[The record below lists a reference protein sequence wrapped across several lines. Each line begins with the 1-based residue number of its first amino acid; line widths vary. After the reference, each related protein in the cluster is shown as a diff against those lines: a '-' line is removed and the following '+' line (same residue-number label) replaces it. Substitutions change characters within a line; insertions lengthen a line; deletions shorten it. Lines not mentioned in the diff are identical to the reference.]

1 MQAELLISLKI
12 FKGNGTCGFLA
23 NLQKRALTIGN
34 CRRMGMFC
42 KRGAARKICAILL
55 LHFRYRMIIIIW
67 VLAGDMF
74 GKRFSGKKYSL
85 ALVQNQ
91 NHNVYAPE
99 KGSGRRLKMLKEFK
113 KFALRGNM
121 MDLAVGV
128 IIGGAFNSIVNS
140 LVNDII
146 MPFLSLFTGKLDFSN
161 WFIALDG
168 KKYDTLA
175 MAQTEGVATIN
186 FGTFLSGML
195 NFIIMAFVVF
205 LIVKGM
211 NKLKKEEAPAA
222 PTTKKCPHCMSV
234 IDLKATRCPHCTS
247 ELTEE

>member
-1 MQAELLISLKI
+1 
-12 FKGNGTCGFLA
+12 
-23 NLQKRALTIGN
+23 
-34 CRRMGMFC
+34 
-42 KRGAARKICAILL
+42 
-55 LHFRYRMIIIIW
+55 
-67 VLAGDMF
+67 
-74 GKRFSGKKYSL
+74 
-85 ALVQNQ
+85 
-91 NHNVYAPE
+91 
-99 KGSGRRLKMLKEFK
+99 MLKEFK

-128 IIGGAFNSIVNS
+128 IIGGAFNSLVTS

-168 KKYDTLA
+168 KKYETLA
-175 MAQTEGVATIN
+175 MAQEAGVATVN
-186 FGTFLSGML
+186 FGTFLSGIL

-211 NKLKKEEAPAA
+211 NSLKKEEAPAA

-234 IDLKATRCPHCTS
+234 IDIKATRCPHCTS
-247 ELTEE
+247 ELDEA